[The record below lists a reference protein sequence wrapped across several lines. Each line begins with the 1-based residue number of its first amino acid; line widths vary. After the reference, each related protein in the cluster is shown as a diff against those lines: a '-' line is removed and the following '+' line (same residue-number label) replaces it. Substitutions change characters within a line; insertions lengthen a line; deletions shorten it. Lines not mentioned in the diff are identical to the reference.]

1 MPCNGGPPPC
11 PSPQAT
17 PGLPASIPKTCTD
30 APKTIAIPKNVN
42 DQFQKLW
49 GNSFPGGKSQESGG
63 TIVRDHNGKD
73 SVVNEGTGTS
83 GTFSPNRTV
92 SPGQTVIGIFHTHPY
107 DKSEGGYT
115 GVSFSGADISIAA
128 NKREPDYVQSG
139 NQQFMIMP
147 TEETGK
153 NLDYTKLND
162 DQNRRIQDLVNSGKD
177 FSEASRIA
185 AKETAQANKMAYYE
199 GKDGVLQRVSC

>member
-1 MPCNGGPPPC
+1 
-11 PSPQAT
+11 
-17 PGLPASIPKTCTD
+17 
-30 APKTIAIPKNVN
+30 
-42 DQFQKLW
+42 
-49 GNSFPGGKSQESGG
+49 
-63 TIVRDHNGKD
+63 
-73 SVVNEGTGTS
+73 
-83 GTFSPNRTV
+83 
-92 SPGQTVIGIFHTHPY
+92 
-107 DKSEGGYT
+107 
-115 GVSFSGADISIAA
+115 
-128 NKREPDYVQSG
+128 
-139 NQQFMIMP
+139 MP